1 MYVLDIQH
9 LLLYCFLISFSLD
22 VSLSVLYPSPHLEPD
37 SFFGIL
43 VGHIYRLL
51 TERESVYMDHNWVV
65 EEAVSIRSLQSGGT
79 FKNVLA
85 RKFDNVIIPILAE
98 VIAFLD
104 HNYNLNLIQ
113 PEFDTTPTPLCKLWL
128 KIFQSSVTEEHLSY
142 EQMVSTQKVIIA
154 EEEFECQF
162 PFFWLVKEAIEMQ
175 WESAKGMRGYC
186 FYLIFSSFACIVTF
200 HNYDFCGFYS
210 ITKVLIDS
218 NSIRN

>member
-1 MYVLDIQH
+1 MHFHNH
-9 LLLYCFLISFSLD
+9 LYSNSRHHHLQISTCISFCSVWISL
-22 VSLSVLYPSPHLEPD
+22 LPLLSPHAEPD

-51 TERESVYMDHNWVV
+51 TERESVYMDQNWVV

-85 RKFDNVIIPILAE
+85 RKLDNVIIPILAE

-113 PEFDTTPTPLCKLWL
+113 PGFDTTPLCKLWL
-128 KIFQSSVTEEHLSY
+128 KIFQSSITEEHLSY
-142 EQMVSTQKVIIA
+142 EQMVSTQKVVIA

-162 PFFWLVKEAIEMQ
+162 PFFWLVKEAIGMQ
-175 WESAKGMRGYC
+175 WESAKGMRGK
-186 FYLIFSSFACIVTF
+186 IVSTLF
-200 HNYDFCGFYS
+200 LPIVYALLLS
-210 ITKVLIDS
+210 I
-218 NSIRN
+218 